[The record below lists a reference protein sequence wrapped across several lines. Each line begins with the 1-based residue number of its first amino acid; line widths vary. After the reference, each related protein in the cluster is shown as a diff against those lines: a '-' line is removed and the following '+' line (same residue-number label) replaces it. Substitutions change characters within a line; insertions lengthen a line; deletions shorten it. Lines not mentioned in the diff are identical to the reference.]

1 MNNQKMMRKNK
12 KKKNNGSNGESRVT
26 IPKVPGFPDQIRVS
40 LVYEDLIP
48 ITTVANSYYTQIF
61 RGNSLFD
68 PDLTGI
74 GHQPRY
80 FDQYAAIYNKYKVYS
95 SKIEIFVTNASA
107 TVPIGICILPLTDQQ
122 TSTLWYQSAEMPRAK
137 STKHLIPIASRYPV
151 ELDHFATTNEI
162 IGLQPGQ
169 INDEDYGALVTGS
182 PAQVWYWNIL
192 FQSADQT
199 TILAAYLRVRL
210 TYDSLFYD
218 KTYVGPS

>member
-1 MNNQKMMRKNK
+1 MKQQMRRKKNK
-12 KKKNNGSNGESRVT
+12 GQNGESRVT
-26 IPKVPGFPDQIRVS
+26 VPKVPGFPDQIRVS
-40 LVYEDLIP
+40 LVYEDLIQVS
-48 ITTVANSYYTQIF
+48 TVTNSYYTQIF

-95 SKIEIFVTNASA
+95 SKIELFAANGSA
-107 TVPIGICILPLTDQQ
+107 VAPVALCVLPLTDQQ
-122 TSTLWYQSAEMPRAK
+122 TSTLWYQAAEMPRAK
-137 STKHLIPIASRYPV
+137 SAKHLIPIGYRYPV
-151 ELDHFATTNEI
+151 ELDHTITTNEI

-182 PAQVWYWNIL
+182 PAQVWYWNCFL
-192 FQSADQT
+192 QSVDQT
-199 TILAAYLRVRL
+199 TTLSVGLRVRI